1 MMMSLPFAILFAPR
15 LAKYDV
21 ESTELRHGNVEG
33 LGVVLL
39 LLYRGKAMVLGQIAN
54 GYDRGW

>member
-1 MMMSLPFAILFAPR
+1 MMMSLLFATLFAPR

-33 LGVVLL
+33 LDVVLL
-39 LLYRGKAMVLGQIAN
+39 LL
-54 GYDRGW
+54 